1 MTERSTQILKEALS
15 LSSDERA
22 QLADGLLTS
31 LDVPNPEIDAMW
43 VREAD
48 DRMAA
53 YDRGEMKAIPAQE
66 VFDKIRKQ
74 KN

>member
-22 QLADGLLTS
+22 RLADGLLTS